1 MNKIVKKVQLSE
13 DVFRFEVEAPLIAKK
28 RKAGQFVI
36 LRVHEDGE
44 RIPLTIAGA
53 DPAKGTITLIFQ
65 VVGKTTRA
73 LSRIEEGGGIQ
84 DLVGPLGKPTHLE
97 KFGTVVCIGGGI
109 GVAPARPIVEAMKN
123 AGNRVISIIG
133 ARTKDLLILEDDMGA
148 LSDEVLVATDDGS
161 YGIHGF
167 VTQVLQ
173 QVIDRGEKID
183 LVVAI
188 GPLPMMNAVCKLTK
202 QYDLPTVVSLNPI
215 MVDGT
220 GMCGCC
226 RVEIDGETKFACVEG
241 PEFDGHKVDFDQLA
255 KRLKAYT
262 SQEAASREEYGHKCK
277 LEDAK

>member
-1 MNKIVKKVQLSE
+1 MNKIVKKAQLSE

-36 LRVHEDGE
+36 LRVLEDGE

-53 DPAKGTITLIFQ
+53 DPGKDTITLIFQ

-73 LSRIEEGGGIQ
+73 LSRLGEGDNIRN
-84 DLVGPLGKPTHLE
+84 LVGPLGKPTHIE

-109 GVAPARPIVEAMKN
+109 GVAPARPIAEAMKN
-123 AGNRVISIIG
+123 AGNRVVSIIG

-183 LVVAI
+183 LVAAI

-202 QYDLPTVVSLNPI
+202 KYNLPTVVSLNPI

-226 RVEIDGETKFACVEG
+226 RVEVGGETKFACVEG

-255 KRLKAYT
+255 RRLKAYT
-262 SQEAASREEYGHKCK
+262 AKEAMSREKYGHKCK